1 MMLKHIRLFSLL
13 VVSLMLTT
21 FISCTS
27 RTKIKKTN
35 ESASAVKKDSIAS
48 TSSNNSTNTT
58 IFGTTTKTVDDYA
71 KNNNLSIEYNPM
83 FDTSGTLIP
92 FHYSKDINGQKTTVN
107 IMGNAKVTDI
117 TNEIV
122 KKSEE
127 VVTTEFRKTTDSL
140 NARID
145 ELEYKLTQESKT
157 VVTDV
162 KVAPDYLK
170 YIIWLAVLIFLL
182 AASIIGVVIYFKA
195 TIGKYKKLL
204 L

>member
-1 MMLKHIRLFSLL
+1 MLKHIRLFSLL

-48 TSSNNSTNTT
+48 TNSSNSTNTT

-83 FDTSGTLIP
+83 FDTSGVLIP

-107 IMGNAKVTDI
+107 IIGNAKVTDI

-127 VVTTEFRKTTDSL
+127 VVTTEFKKTTDSL

-145 ELEYKLTQESKT
+145 ALEYKLTQESKT
-157 VVTDV
+157 VITDV

>member
-1 MMLKHIRLFSLL
+1 MLKHIRLFSLL

-48 TSSNNSTNTT
+48 TNSSNSTNTT

-83 FDTSGTLIP
+83 FDTSGVLIP

-127 VVTTEFRKTTDSL
+127 VVTTEFKKTTDSL

-145 ELEYKLTQESKT
+145 ALEYKLTQESKT
-157 VVTDV
+157 VITDV

>member
-1 MMLKHIRLFSLL
+1 MLKHIRLFSLL

-48 TSSNNSTNTT
+48 TNSSNSTNTT

>member
-1 MMLKHIRLFSLL
+1 MLKHIRLFSLL

-48 TSSNNSTNTT
+48 TNSSNSTNTT

-107 IMGNAKVTDI
+107 IIGNAKVTDI

-157 VVTDV
+157 VITDV

>member
-48 TSSNNSTNTT
+48 TNSSNSTNTT

-107 IMGNAKVTDI
+107 IIGNAKVTDI

-157 VVTDV
+157 VITDV

>member
-1 MMLKHIRLFSLL
+1 M
-13 VVSLMLTT
+13 
-21 FISCTS
+21 
-27 RTKIKKTN
+27 
-35 ESASAVKKDSIAS
+35 AS
-48 TSSNNSTNTT
+48 TNSSNSTNTT
-58 IFGTTTKTVDDYA
+58 IFGSTTKTVDDYA

-107 IMGNAKVTDI
+107 IIGNAKVTDI

-127 VVTTEFRKTTDSL
+127 VVTTEFKKTTDSL

-145 ELEYKLTQESKT
+145 ALEYKLTQESKT
-157 VVTDV
+157 VITDV

>member
-48 TSSNNSTNTT
+48 TNSSNSTNTT

>member
-35 ESASAVKKDSIAS
+35 ESTSAVKKDSIAS
-48 TSSNNSTNTT
+48 TNSSNSTNTT

-83 FDTSGTLIP
+83 FDTSGVLIP

-127 VVTTEFRKTTDSL
+127 VVTTEFKKTTDSL

-157 VVTDV
+157 VITDV

-170 YIIWLAVLIFLL
+170 YIIWLVVLIFLL

>member
-48 TSSNNSTNTT
+48 TNSSNSTNTT

-83 FDTSGTLIP
+83 FDTSGVLIP

-107 IMGNAKVTDI
+107 IIGNAKVTDI

-127 VVTTEFRKTTDSL
+127 VVTTEFKKTTDSL

-145 ELEYKLTQESKT
+145 ALEYKLTQESKT
-157 VVTDV
+157 VITDV